1 MESSFDVVVVNRALH
16 HLHDLAATLASV
28 RRLLALTGLFI
39 CQNYASDRLTA
50 ATADRAYAI
59 QRLLFLSE
67 RSSENPATEPDEIT
81 SARTFAIAWFERAEQ
96 REHPL
101 NRYAEMMQ
109 ALQVHFHQQ
118 YFSWTPYLFVSLGR
132 SSRRKSVPC

>member
-101 NRYAEMMQ
+101 KRYAEMMQ